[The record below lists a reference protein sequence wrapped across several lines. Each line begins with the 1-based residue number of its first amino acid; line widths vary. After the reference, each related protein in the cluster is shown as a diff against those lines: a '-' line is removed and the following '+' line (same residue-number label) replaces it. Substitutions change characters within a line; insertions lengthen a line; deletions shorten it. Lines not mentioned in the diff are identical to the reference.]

1 MNGMRVGDK
10 ILHVLVQTNQ
20 TSNGSG
26 SSMNGTA
33 MNGRQLSGSL
43 DPSPHVAA
51 AAAVLAAAANQH
63 QGLGAGQADWPL
75 LPPAAASMMW

>member
-20 TSNGSG
+20 TSNS
-26 SSMNGTA
+26 NGTA

-43 DPSPHVAA
+43 DPSPHMAA